1 METVGTMDVPWNF
14 RFGIVILG
22 DSAVGKSSL
31 LHRFTEGTFE
41 ESRQSPLGI
50 DFKVHNM
57 HFDPDIVIKLL
68 LWDTAGQE
76 RFRSICKSY
85 MRNSVGCVLMFDISQ
100 RQTFDRVVIWHQE
113 VLDYVKPNPMF
124 FLLVGHKS
132 DLAIGRQVRKS
143 EGDALAK
150 KLNMVAYLE
159 VSTKENINVYET
171 FEALTIGIYNFFQKG
186 KITPRHDWH
195 GLTVGAPIGN
205 EPQVT
210 EKSTCCNFG

>member
-1 METVGTMDVPWNF
+1 MEVPWNF
-14 RFGIVILG
+14 RSGIVILG

-31 LHRFTEGTFE
+31 LHRFTEGTFD

-57 HFDPDIVIKLL
+57 NFDPNVVIKLL

-85 MRNSVGCVLMFDISQ
+85 MRNSVGCILMFDVSQ
-100 RQTFDRVVIWHQE
+100 RDTFDHVGSWHQE

-132 DLAIGRQVRKS
+132 DLAVGRQVRKS
-143 EGDALAK
+143 EGEALAK
-150 KLNMVAYLE
+150 KLNMLAYLE
-159 VSTKENINVYET
+159 VSTKENINVSEAFET
-171 FEALTIGIYNFFQKG
+171 LTRGIYNLYKQG
-186 KITPRHDWH
+186 KVPTRDDWQ
-195 GLTVGAPIGN
+195 GFTVGAAIKK
-205 EPQVT
+205 EPPVT
-210 EKSTCCNFG
+210 KKSACCNCG

>member
-1 METVGTMDVPWNF
+1 MQETIPWNF

-31 LHRFTEGTFE
+31 LHRFTEGTFD
-41 ESRQSPLGI
+41 ESSKSPLGI

-57 HFDPDIVIKLL
+57 NFDPDVVIKLL

-85 MRNSVGCVLMFDISQ
+85 MRNSAGCILMFDVSQ
-100 RQTFDRVVIWHQE
+100 RQTFDRVGSWHQE

-124 FLLVGHKS
+124 FLLVGHKC
-132 DLAIGRQVRKS
+132 DLAVGRQVRKS
-143 EGDALAK
+143 EGEALAK

-159 VSTKENINVYET
+159 VSTKENINVSEAFET
-171 FEALTIGIYNFFQKG
+171 LARGIYNLFLKG
-186 KITPRHDWH
+186 KVHTRNDWH
-195 GLTVGAPIGN
+195 GLVIGAALKKETP
-205 EPQVT
+205 ERK
-210 EKSTCCNFG
+210 KSACCNFG